1 MCIRDRKKAI
11 AGGAQLEDVVNVP
24 ARTDLMR
31 GRFEEGYDGRIE
43 GLVAEMSKQIAASM
57 EEN

>member
-1 MCIRDRKKAI
+1 M

>member
-1 MCIRDRKKAI
+1 
-11 AGGAQLEDVVNVP
+11 
-24 ARTDLMR
+24 MR